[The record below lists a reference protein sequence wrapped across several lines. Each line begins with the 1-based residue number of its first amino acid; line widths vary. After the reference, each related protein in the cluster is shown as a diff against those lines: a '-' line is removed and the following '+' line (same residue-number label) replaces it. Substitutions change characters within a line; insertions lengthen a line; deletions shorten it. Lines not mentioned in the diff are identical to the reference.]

1 MRYAIIALAIL
12 FLETGCEDIGTNN
25 VQADL
30 PVSHGNVQAGHGSH
44 VTMGGKKLPL
54 SGWGRIEVG
63 KPLPSAV
70 VTSSELKNVN
80 IANFNNAIRII
91 NVVPSLDTPV
101 CEKQTHYL
109 SEENGEL
116 EESVELITISMD
128 LPFAQSRF
136 AKEAKIRNVTF
147 LSDYKNRSFG
157 NNNGLLIEPLALLT
171 RTVIVVDEGNIVRYL
186 QIVPELRALPDMKA
200 AMAAARALL

>member
-1 MRYAIIALAIL
+1 
-12 FLETGCEDIGTNN
+12 
-25 VQADL
+25 
-30 PVSHGNVQAGHGSH
+30 
-44 VTMGGKKLPL
+44 MGDKELPL
-54 SGWGRIEVG
+54 SGKGRIEVG

-70 VTSSELKNVN
+70 VTSSKLKNVN
-80 IANFNNAIRII
+80 IANLGNSIRII

-101 CEKQTHYL
+101 CEKQTHEL

-116 EESVELITISMD
+116 DESVELITISMD

-147 LSDYKNRSFG
+147 LSDYKSRSFG
-157 NNNGLLIEPLALLT
+157 NSNGLLIEPLALLT
-171 RTVIVVDEGNIVRYL
+171 RSVIVVDEDNIVRYL